1 MLVLLRYLNNIE
13 PEYIDAEE
21 QKYSKFYD
29 AGLKVN
35 FTNNT
40 VRHLN
45 LAIESI
51 YRKVKSPTLMTAA
64 KPSTFKDGA
73 YRFAFNA
80 EQKLFVYACSRSRFR
95 WHLYQKWKCVCPNK
109 YSRSYRLRQN
119 RIVFLITTIQEALQP
134 LFFISIR
141 EKHPPQKGISLL
153 KTTINIDEF
162 CIEPKHFF
170 CELIKLLNT

>member
-134 LFFISIR
+134 LFLYLYG
-141 EKHPPQKGISLL
+141 KNTPL
-153 KTTINIDEF
+153 KRVF
-162 CIEPKHFF
+162 
-170 CELIKLLNT
+170 LS